1 MGPSQGSKVLGLEQ
15 VGLRWTLGGSAG
27 DRDMVPSSVYV
38 LHQLCVHKQPTAGRH
53 VHAFHW
59 WIPGRYFTKK
69 SHKGNGVAVRSLAR
83 RQCSP
88 GSIPARCHMWAE
100 FVVDSRLAPGFLVFL
115 PPRKPTFPNSNSTS
129 IEDAH
134 ENQLRLMFL
143 ALKILQFIHLPQ
155 LREKNCFT

>member
-1 MGPSQGSKVLGLEQ
+1 MGSKRSLYISLRCLDMGPSQGSKVLGLEQ

-69 SHKGNGVAVRSLAR
+69 SHQGNGVAVRSLAR

-100 FVVDSRLAPGFLVFL
+100 FVVDSRLAPRVFL
-115 PPRKPTFPNSNSTS
+115 RGFRFSSL
-129 IEDAH
+129 H
-134 ENQLRLMFL
+134 ENQHFQIPIR
-143 ALKILQFIHLPQ
+143 P
-155 LREKNCFT
+155 E